1 MAINKNIWLEAG
13 KDGVFTYS
21 KTLDQLVKAGTL
33 KFNTPFDRSLA
44 LWKRDK
50 LKASTYMIKNSEP
63 SLVAEFEASGEVVLS
78 YGYTNFS
85 NKYGMAPPVD
95 FLNSFAHEDS
105 NVLAWSPGQRSR
117 QQGYLNA
124 YKNDAI
130 IIDFPYKAYAFAVY
144 IIAAQSTAI
153 DAATVNVTC
162 DEYFNTHKNNYP
174 FIRCVYGVPYWSTNG
189 TSNRSVP
196 HNYYNVMPYSYGT
209 YKILDYAGYS
219 QTFQTAPTYGGRV
232 SQKIPIL
239 GTFNYYSP
247 SATLEVPNLTA
258 GGSTNMTE
266 LARFAYYPELAEI
279 SYNITNPEAKYQYL
293 AFNYQLTKE
302 QVIQY
307 ALKWGFIIGTSVAG
321 AQDITCQN
329 ASTYVPKI
337 NSFGSVTDDYTSG
350 PGNAD
355 NPALNW
361 TNPWDDSGYDF
372 TDPNQYVDSIG
383 LNTPSLTTTGIF
395 NRTFALTGSDVNR
408 LADYLWNAD
417 ETIFNEIVKGL
428 SLMGGNPIDGLI
440 DLRLYPFDIVSKS
453 GGSGGAGN
461 IVVGR
466 TDTGVSGVIINNY
479 NAIIDLGSC
488 VFTQKFKNFL
498 DYEPYTTASLYIPY
512 VGIVPIPT
520 AQFSGQNVS
529 CKLIVDIT
537 TGACTAVVFC
547 NNIPMIYK
555 NGSIGIDIPMT
566 ATNSSNYAGRII
578 GGLTSGTVDVAMGAA
593 TGNPSSVISG
603 LGEITNAAMGINN
616 TMYNTAGSSSPSCS
630 LWQPQNCYFVIQK
643 PVPIVPDNYGHNIG
657 FACNYQAT
665 LSSLS
670 GFTCCYNPDVSTI
683 AATEEEKQELEQ
695 FLKAGIYL

>member
-1 MAINKNIWLEAG
+1 MAINKNIWQEAG
-13 KDGVFTYS
+13 KQGVFTYS
-21 KTLDQLVKAGTL
+21 KTLDELVKAGTL

-50 LKASTYMIKNSEP
+50 LKASTYMIRNSEP

-78 YGYTNFS
+78 YGYTMYS
-85 NKYGMAPPVD
+85 NDYGMGAPVD
-95 FLNSFAHEDS
+95 FLNSYAHQDS
-105 NVLAWSPGQRSR
+105 NVLAWSPGQSSR

-124 YKNDAI
+124 YKRDAT

-144 IIAAQSTAI
+144 IIAAKSTAI
-153 DAATVNVTC
+153 DAETVNVTC

-189 TSNRSVP
+189 TSNRSKP
-196 HNYYNVMPYSYGT
+196 ATYYNVMPYSYGT
-209 YKILDYAGYS
+209 YKILDYDGYS
-219 QTFQTAPTYGGRV
+219 QTFQTAPTIGGRLREM
-232 SQKIPIL
+232 IPIL
-239 GTFNYYSP
+239 GTFSNYDP
-247 SATLEVPNLTA
+247 GATSNVFNLTVGA
-258 GGSTNMTE
+258 ASNMTY
-266 LARFAYYPELAEI
+266 LQHFVYYPELAEI
-279 SYNITNPEAKYQYL
+279 SYNITNPEASFQTL

-383 LNTPSLTTTGIF
+383 LNTPALTTTGIF

-479 NAIIDLGSC
+479 NAVIDLGSC

-520 AQFSGQNVS
+520 AQFSGQNIS
-529 CKLIVDIT
+529 CKLIVDIA

-547 NNIPMIYK
+547 NNIPTIYK
-555 NGSIGIDIPMT
+555 NGTIGIDIPMT
-566 ATNSSNYAGRII
+566 ATNSSNYASRII

-593 TGNPSSVISG
+593 TGNPSSIING
-603 LGEITNAAMGINN
+603 LGEITNAAMGVNN

-630 LWQPQNCYFVIQK
+630 LWQPQRCYFVIQK
-643 PVPIVPDNYGHNIG
+643 PVPLVPDNYGHTIG
-657 FACNYQAT
+657 FACTYQAKISECKGYT
-665 LSSLS
+665 Q
-670 GFTCCYNPDVSTI
+670 TYNVDVSTI
-683 AATEEEKQELEQ
+683 NAPENEKNEIAKILNTG
-695 FLKAGIYL
+695 FFA